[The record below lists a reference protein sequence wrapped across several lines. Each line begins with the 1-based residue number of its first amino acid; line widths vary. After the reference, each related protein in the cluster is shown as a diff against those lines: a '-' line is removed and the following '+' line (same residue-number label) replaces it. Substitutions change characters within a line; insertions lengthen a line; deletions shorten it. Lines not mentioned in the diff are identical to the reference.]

1 MDKIKT
7 FVLLFAFIHQF
18 KYFDYY
24 SSIPL
29 WYSNFSSTFENM
41 LVFNELLFAT
51 LIVFYFLIKKCTIK
65 LKINLFVKLT
75 LVIIASLACL
85 PHIYIWGLYFYY
97 ASIANYLILSIIYT
111 ISYLEI
117 IVFLKQI

>member
-1 MDKIKT
+1 MEKIKT
-7 FVLLFAFIHQF
+7 LILLLAFIHQF

-29 WYSNFSSTFENM
+29 WYSNFSSTFEKM
-41 LVFNELLFAT
+41 FVFNELSFAA
-51 LIVFYFLIKKCTIK
+51 LIVFYFFNKK
-65 LKINLFVKLT
+65 KIINTKVNLFVKLAFT
-75 LVIIASLACL
+75 IVASLACL
-85 PHIYIWGLYFYY
+85 PHIYTWGLYFYY
-97 ASIANYLILSIIYT
+97 ANMTVYLVLSLIYI